1 MATSFPPPPYRSTVT
16 EKSGLLNWAWSKW
29 FQDFF
34 TSITG
39 AVDNGVLE
47 SFDWQSAKDWA
58 PAVSLEVQA
67 SGEPTR
73 SYDQPIAELRAA
85 AAFDTD
91 YAGQLAD
98 RVAALE
104 NLVAA
109 LDTSMGLLFE
119 QRIAALEEQLAIADP
134 PRPPLLYLIQDTI
147 AHQTNYPA
155 ASYPNVFYRASD
167 TNNLYISDG
176 TNWNLVN

>member
-16 EKSGLLNWAWSKW
+16 EKTGILSWAWLKW

-34 TSITG
+34 NSVTG

-47 SFDWQSAKDWA
+47 SFDWQTAKDWA

-67 SGEPTR
+67 YGDTPR
-73 SYDQPIAELRAA
+73 SYDNAIAELRAA

-104 NLVAA
+104 SQLSNLAGYGGELEQRLSDVRAA
-109 LDTSMGLLFE
+109 LAMV
-119 QRIAALEEQLAIADP
+119 DP
-134 PRPPLLYLIQDTI
+134 PRPPQLYLIQDTI
-147 AHQTNYPA
+147 AHQGNYPA
-155 ASYPNVFYRASD
+155 ASYLNVFFFATD
-167 TNNLYISDG
+167 TQNLYVATASG
-176 TNWNLVN
+176 WSLVN